1 MLPIADGHDCWT
13 HCMLSARDQFVESGV
28 ETTEPFWRHLAK
40 YDAAMLNCSHTLLLP
55 MFLTFMV
62 AGWKRSEI
70 CHSLLRLHCKF
81 KGHRVFQHVLW
92 HRRLLHFHVFPA
104 LRPLL
109 QQLVRIMQGKGPPVS
124 EVRASLNTERLRLWF
139 QQGSGFSLSGK
150 LRFQCGAGRKL
161 SNRPFLWRTFCAEL
175 AHNCF
180 NWWNEVIVGCIP
192 TTDQNWR
199 WCWAATVSVLHC
211 NMLQRRPG
219 SLLQS
224 GAYHPGGW
232 IPSRAD
238 SVALCSWQRRACRGG
253 RVSFTQLHTHANWT
267 QMIYYWITI
276 RESNDFW
283 FSTKF
288 DPFSSTWLVGAIG
301 GLAL

>member
-1 MLPIADGHDCWT
+1 MQFQCRQLPNLAQKKKATQIHFHPDEEWDLVHENNFANSSLKKFCNGDRTCKSAWHSKRHHWDRFTNFLLNPMLPIADGHDCWT

-28 ETTEPFWRHLAK
+28 ETTEPFWRHLGK

-55 MFLTFMV
+55 MLLTFMV

-70 CHSLLRLHCKF
+70 CHSLLWLHCKF
-81 KGHRVFQHVLW
+81 KGHRVFQHVLY

-139 QQGSGFSLSGK
+139 QQGSGFCLSGK

-199 WCWAATVSVLHC
+199 WC
-211 NMLQRRPG
+211 
-219 SLLQS
+219 
-224 GAYHPGGW
+224 
-232 IPSRAD
+232 
-238 SVALCSWQRRACRGG
+238 
-253 RVSFTQLHTHANWT
+253 
-267 QMIYYWITI
+267 
-276 RESNDFW
+276 
-283 FSTKF
+283 
-288 DPFSSTWLVGAIG
+288 
-301 GLAL
+301 